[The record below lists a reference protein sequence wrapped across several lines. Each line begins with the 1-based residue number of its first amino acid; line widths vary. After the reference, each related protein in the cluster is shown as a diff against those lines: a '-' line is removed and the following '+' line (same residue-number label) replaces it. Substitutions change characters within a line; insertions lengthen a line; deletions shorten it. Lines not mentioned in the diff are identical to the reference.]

1 MTFDWPIS
9 IYYEDTDAGGVVYH
23 SNYLNFFERARTEWL
38 KSLSINQTAL
48 LKQDIAFVVKHAD
61 IDFRMAARFEQSL
74 IVTSSLLSLKKA
86 SLIFKQQLIDDNGT
100 LYCEATIT
108 VACISLSKMR
118 PRALPSTLVQ
128 EFTRAS

>member
-23 SNYLNFFERARTEWL
+23 SNYLNFFERARTQWL
-38 KSLSINQTAL
+38 MSLGIKQSEL
-48 LKQDIAFVVKHAD
+48 LSQDIAFVVKKAD
-61 IDFRMAARFEQSL
+61 IDFQIAARFEQSL
-74 IVTSSLLSLKKA
+74 TVRSQIMRLKKA
-86 SLIFKQQLIDDNGT
+86 SMVFHQRLIDTDYQT
-100 LYCEATIT
+100 YCEATIT

-118 PRALPSTLVQ
+118 PRAIPPSIIQ